1 MNKELED
8 RYLNVI
14 NSNVNVGKA
23 NAGVEFFA
31 MIGAVAI
38 ICFFVYLFAGAI
50 SNFFIDR
57 MSNENQLKIEKMLS
71 GTIDGVMDDES
82 DKIEFLEGVKP
93 KIIKLDKDLQGKSK
107 FPLHQIDDEDVNA
120 FVMPDGTIYF
130 TKGLLEKV
138 DNKEALTFV
147 LAHEMG
153 HYAHRDHLKSIGR
166 DLLAGAILSFITFG
180 NKGLVSTVNG
190 LSDINNISHS
200 KRQEEQADLYAN
212 QVVIKLYGNNSGAV
226 EFFNMLKKEEDLP
239 EFFSYFST
247 HPSTD
252 RRIYLIQH
260 NH

>member
-1 MNKELED
+1 MNNELED

-14 NSNVNVGKA
+14 NSNINVGKA

-31 MIGAVAI
+31 MIGAIAI
-38 ICFFVYLFAGAI
+38 ICFVVYLSAGVI
-50 SNFFIDR
+50 SSFFIDR

-71 GTIDGVMDDES
+71 GTIDDVVDEKS
-82 DKIEFLEGVKP
+82 DKIEFLEEIKP
-93 KIIKLDKDLQGKSK
+93 KIVELDKNLQGKSE
-107 FPLHQIDDEDVNA
+107 FPLYQLDDEDVNA
-120 FVMPDGTIYF
+120 FVMPDGKIYF
-130 TKGLLEKV
+130 TKGLLEKI
-138 DNKEALTFV
+138 NNEEALTFV

-166 DLLAGAILSFITFG
+166 DLLAGTLLSVITAG
-180 NKGLVSTVNG
+180 HNDLTSTVEG
-190 LSDINNISHS
+190 LTDVSSLSHS
-200 KRQEEQADLYAN
+200 KKQEEQADLYAN
-212 QVVIKLYGNNSGAV
+212 RVVLKLYGRNSGAV
-226 EFFNMLKKEEDLP
+226 EFFNMLKKEEDVP